1 MEQDNPRLVI
11 ELNQETN
18 QVTVQGPIQ
27 NRLLAYAMLKLAE
40 KAIDESYQHAK
51 EQAAV
56 VPVRDN
62 GQRFLKRY

>member
-1 MEQDNPRLVI
+1 MDQDNPKLVI

-18 QVTVQGPIQ
+18 QVTVAGPIQ

-40 KAIDESYQHAK
+40 KAIDENYQKAM
-51 EQAAV
+51 EQAI
-56 VPVRDN
+56 VPAREN